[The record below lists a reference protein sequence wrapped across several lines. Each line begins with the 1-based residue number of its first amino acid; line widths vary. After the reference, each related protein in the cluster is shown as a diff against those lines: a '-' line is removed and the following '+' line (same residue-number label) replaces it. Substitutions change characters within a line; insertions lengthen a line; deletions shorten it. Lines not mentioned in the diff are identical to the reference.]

1 MGSVGQ
7 GDAFRHCCWSGIM
20 KLDIGEE
27 VSAYTGVSHE
37 VLGVPNGPADCVI
50 ALHDNLEGLEVV
62 NETNGDKGQVKNIC
76 RD

>member
-1 MGSVGQ
+1 
-7 GDAFRHCCWSGIM
+7 M